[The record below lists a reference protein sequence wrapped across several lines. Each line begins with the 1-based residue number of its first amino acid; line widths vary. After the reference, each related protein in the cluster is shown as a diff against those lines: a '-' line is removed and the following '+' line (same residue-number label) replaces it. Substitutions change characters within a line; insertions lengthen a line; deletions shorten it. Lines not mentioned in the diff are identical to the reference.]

1 MKMMLSCDKATALI
15 ERKTIAGLSVAE
27 RFKLALHTSMCSG
40 CRNYEKQ
47 SMFIHKILSWHTGGR
62 ARGVHESDVAKLQ
75 SDIIKEI
82 EKR

>member
-1 MKMMLSCDKATALI
+1 MMLSCDKATALI
-15 ERKTIAGLSVAE
+15 ERKTVAGLSVME
-27 RFKLALHTSMCSG
+27 RFKLLFHKSMCSG

-47 SMFIHKILSWHTGGR
+47 SVFIHKIFGWHIGGKEH
-62 ARGVHESDVAKLQ
+62 GVHETDIAQLQ